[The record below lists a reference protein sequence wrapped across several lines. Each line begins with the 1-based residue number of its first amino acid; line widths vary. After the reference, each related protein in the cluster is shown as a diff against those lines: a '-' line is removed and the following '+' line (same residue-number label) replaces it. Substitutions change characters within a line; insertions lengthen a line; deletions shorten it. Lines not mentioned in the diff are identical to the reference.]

1 LPSPPCKLFP
11 PRPERC
17 FVVNSATGTVGEYT
31 TDGATINASLI
42 TGLTNPNDIA
52 VSGTDLYIAGGN
64 GTNGG
69 YVDKFT
75 TSGTPQNVPLI
86 SGLGSVQG
94 IAVSGTDLYA
104 VEATTPGNGI
114 IGKFTTSGG
123 TQNANFVTGL
133 NNSPGYLTVSGGNL
147 YLSNYGI
154 GGAGTIGKYDA
165 ATGAVVPPSP
175 LITGLSYA
183 RGVQVSGTNL
193 FVLNY
198 SPSGTAG
205 YLGEYTTAG
214 GTVNSSLITGLD
226 GPAGLA
232 LFGGNLFYAD
242 HTGGKIGEYTTTG
255 GTVNPALVT
264 GLGLGQISGIAVVPE
279 PGSLA
284 LAGVACGLLLIAG
297 WRRWWPARRAF
308 KLLCLFCLC
317 GYACLAVASPVL
329 ATSGTW
335 SLAATTGAWPTT
347 SNWVAG
353 NVPGATTGTT
363 NGNTATFNSASTTTV
378 IIVDPNRNLSNITF
392 DLAAVAY
399 AIGPTFDPTSGKPDP
414 LILTSGGT
422 IQIASTFTGTNTTE
436 TISVPLRLQGN
447 CTFADNVSGATND
460 LLLFNAANAFDNIS
474 MTMPNAGIYGGLASG
489 TQTLT
494 VSGSGNTRIDAII
507 GDGGL
512 GGTIAL
518 TKSGTGT
525 ATLTAANTFSG
536 GVAINGGSLVLG
548 SSAAMPM
555 NAAVSMSGGISTTLV
570 LNGNSVTLSA
580 LTGNGAVLNGGAT
593 NATLTVANAGN
604 GTLSNSLQDGTGGGS
619 LALVKD
625 GAGQFTLGG
634 NDTFTGG
641 VTIKAGTLA
650 MGNDGALNSAS
661 PNSVFFGPG
670 STGTLDLNGHAIT
683 VSGLSTADNLSPVVV
698 TNSAASTATLT
709 VNLAG
714 AATVNTFAGSFQGSG
729 SNTLRLTKS
738 GTGTLILAGTAAN
751 VADGL
756 VSVNDGTL
764 QLSKPAGTQAVSA
777 SLNVGDGVGAAN
789 SAQVISL
796 MSNQFPSGGAN
807 VALQSDGLLSV
818 GANVSDTIKSLTMTG
833 GTVTGAAGSSVTIS
847 GNTTTNASPMTATI
861 SIPMM
866 TVTSGGIQ
874 FTVASG
880 PAANGIDLDVPAVLA
895 GDSSQPIT
903 KAGQGTLRLSGNNT
917 FLGRLHLANGNLLVG
932 SPGAL
937 NASSPAYIAFD
948 PGTAGILTLNGFS
961 VAVSHIDTTSSN
973 LGNPII
979 QNASSTAAT
988 LTIADGGTDNTYPG
1002 TIQDG
1007 PGGGSLAVTKTGSGT
1022 LRLTGTL
1029 TFTGPLTIADGTFV
1043 QTQDFSQDLYNQ
1055 GTFIYNTGSGK
1066 FNGRLYDAGIITLNA
1081 LSFKAGNGIENDGI
1095 LTMSAGETITAA
1107 GQGLDNE
1114 GTLNFNGGNLFLSAT
1129 NMNVNHGNIN
1139 LTAAFNMDPGTTLT
1153 NYASLALSGAS
1164 VGGLGTLVN
1173 TYGGTIVG
1181 TGAISTNF
1189 LNSGGLISVGG
1200 GTLNITHGF
1209 NNMGIVQLTALSSNL
1224 AGGAITNTNLIEGVG
1239 NVGNAII
1246 NNGTIQPRGGSLFV
1260 SGALSNPVG
1269 GLLTAGSGSQLF
1281 VTQGLP
1287 TNAGVINLTGGTF
1300 DNGGHPLTN
1309 ASTGQISGWGI
1320 FRTGGAGLD
1329 NHGNITFSGGTT
1341 TVTGP
1346 VTNESDGKINIAY
1359 NPVVFSGQVTNT
1371 ANGSFNLV
1379 GNPQVVFAG
1388 GSNGTPTPSAPAF
1401 VNSPGADFAVSGDGL
1416 LEVDG
1421 VPKLG
1426 NASAMSVGGSSTM
1439 RFKATGGHAAV
1450 GSGVTA
1456 AVGGSATLELAGTV
1470 ASLASLTGVASV
1482 LNNSTSFAGLL
1493 VTGVNQFLGGID
1505 GSGITQVLQGSLT
1518 VGHIIQDTLAI
1529 IGTPTVRAV
1538 VSIVDDVIGA
1548 LGFADGAALDS
1559 ALMPFGASNGL
1570 NGPIGAL
1577 AAREAS
1583 GVGDWA
1589 LGSGADSF
1597 MGSPVDDPMLLG
1609 TATSATSLK
1618 GGAAV
1623 PEPTAMT
1630 IAGWGIAAL
1639 LIAAIRRQMS
1649 RR

>member
-1 LPSPPCKLFP
+1 MMWPHIAPATRRVFKLICPSC
-11 PRPERC
+11 
-17 FVVNSATGTVGEYT
+17 
-31 TDGATINASLI
+31 
-42 TGLTNPNDIA
+42 
-52 VSGTDLYIAGGN
+52 
-64 GTNGG
+64 
-69 YVDKFT
+69 
-75 TSGTPQNVPLI
+75 
-86 SGLGSVQG
+86 
-94 IAVSGTDLYA
+94 
-104 VEATTPGNGI
+104 
-114 IGKFTTSGG
+114 
-123 TQNANFVTGL
+123 
-133 NNSPGYLTVSGGNL
+133 
-147 YLSNYGI
+147 
-154 GGAGTIGKYDA
+154 
-165 ATGAVVPPSP
+165 
-175 LITGLSYA
+175 
-183 RGVQVSGTNL
+183 
-193 FVLNY
+193 
-198 SPSGTAG
+198 
-205 YLGEYTTAG
+205 
-214 GTVNSSLITGLD
+214 
-226 GPAGLA
+226 
-232 LFGGNLFYAD
+232 LFG
-242 HTGGKIGEYTTTG
+242 
-255 GTVNPALVT
+255 
-264 GLGLGQISGIAVVPE
+264 
-279 PGSLA
+279 
-284 LAGVACGLLLIAG
+284 
-297 WRRWWPARRAF
+297 
-308 KLLCLFCLC
+308 CLC
-317 GYACLAVASPVL
+317 VASASPVL
-329 ATSGTW
+329 AVNGTW
-335 SLAATTGAWPTT
+335 SPTAPNGDWANPL
-347 SNWVAG
+347 NWSGG
-353 NVPGATTGTT
+353 NVPSGTG
-363 NGNTATFNSASTTTV
+363 TATFNSASTTTV
-378 IIVDPNRNLSNITF
+378 VIVDPARNISNITF
-392 DLAAVAY
+392 DTAAVPFT
-399 AIGPTFDPTSGKPDP
+399 IGGNP
-414 LILTSGGT
+414 LSVNGCGT
-422 IQIASTFTGTNTTE
+422 IQIASTFAGTSTTE
-436 TISVPLRLQGN
+436 TINAPLILGGSSYS
-447 CTFADNVSGATND
+447 FADNVSAATGD
-460 LLLFNAANAFDNIS
+460 MLSVGGPIS
-474 MTMPNAGIYGGLASG
+474 SGLSSG
-489 TQTLT
+489 TSTLT
-494 VSGSGNTRIDAII
+494 ITGIGNTTISGAIS
-507 GDGGL
+507 DHSSPSSTAL
-512 GGTIAL
+512 TAL

-525 ATLTAANTFSG
+525 LFLNGNDSFSG
-536 GVAINGGSLVLG
+536 NVNINGGSLILG
-548 SSAAMPM
+548 SSGALPTSAS
-555 NAAVSMSGGISTTLV
+555 VSMSGGASTIFN
-570 LNGNSVTLSA
+570 LNGNSVMLGA
-580 LTGNGAVLNGGAT
+580 LTGNGTVQYNGAING
-593 NATLTVANAGN
+593 TLTVNNASN
-604 GTLSNSLQDGTGGGS
+604 GSFSGIIQDGTGGGT

-625 GAGQFTLGG
+625 GAGQLTLS
-634 NDTFTGG
+634 NVNAFTGG
-641 VTIKAGTLA
+641 VTIRAGTLQ
-650 MGNDGALNSAS
+650 MGNDGALNTTNPNAVVFS
-661 PNSVFFGPG
+661 PNSTG
-670 STGTLDLNGHAIT
+670 SLEMNGKTIT
-683 VSGLSTADNLSPVVV
+683 VNGLSTDAVSPGTTAI
-698 TNSAASTATLT
+698 TNSALSAATLT
-709 VNLAG
+709 VNIAG
-714 AATVNTFAGSFQGSG
+714 SGSNTFAGSLQGSG

-738 GTGTLILAGTAAN
+738 GTGTLTLAGSAPNTY
-751 VADGL
+751 DGL

-764 QLSKPAGTQAVSA
+764 VLNKPANTQAVSA
-777 SLNVGDGVGAAN
+777 SLSVGDGVGPAG
-789 SAQVISL
+789 SAIVSTL
-796 MSNQFPSGGAN
+796 NNNQFPANGAS
-807 VALQSDGLLSV
+807 VTLQSDGLLSF

-833 GTVTGAAGSSVTIS
+833 GTVAGSSGSSITIS
-847 GNTTTNASPMTATI
+847 GNITSNANPTTATI
-861 SIPMM
+861 SVPTM

-874 FTVASG
+874 LTVASG

-948 PGTAGILTLNGFS
+948 PGTAGILSLNGFS

-1055 GTFIYNTGSGK
+1055 GTFIYNNSNQK
-1066 FNGRLYDAGIITLNA
+1066 FNGRLYNAGNITLNA
-1081 LSFKAGNGIENDGI
+1081 PFKAGNGIENDGI
-1095 LTMSAGETITAA
+1095 LTVAVGQTITAA

-1189 LNSGGLISVGG
+1189 LNNGGLISVGG

-1209 NNMGIVQLTALSSNL
+1209 NNMGIVQLTALSSKL

-1320 FRTGGAGLD
+1320 FRTGGTGLD

-1388 GSNGTPTPSAPAF
+1388 GSNGTPTPSASAF

-1421 VPKLG
+1421 VPQLG
-1426 NASAMSVGGSSTM
+1426 NSSAMSVGGSSTM
-1439 RFKATGGHAAV
+1439 RFKAAGGHAAV

-1456 AVGGSATLELAGTV
+1456 TVGGSATLELAGTV

-1548 LGFADGAALDS
+1548 LGFAETPALDS
-1559 ALMPFGASNGL
+1559 GLMPFGASNGL

-1577 AAREAS
+1577 ASREAS

-1623 PEPTAMT
+1623 PEPAAMT

-1649 RR
+1649 RRYH